1 MAWFA
6 NMRIA
11 NKLLA
16 AFAAVLILQGALG
29 VISLKKISAVQDV
42 ARNIGGNGVLGT
54 RAVGNLAFAVDA
66 YRRWEMRILIAMAD
80 PKQLESSVQALPGF
94 VEQVKKARTE
104 YEPTID
110 DPEERRLY
118 ETFAAQ
124 WELYLN
130 GSKRFLELANSAK
143 PEQARVLLLGE
154 GLTNFNA
161 MIQTINTDIGFQ
173 EKMTTGDVKRSEG
186 IYSSGQIWITGIL
199 ISGTALGLFLALWIS
214 RLIARPVRA
223 VREVANRIAAGDL
236 TGTEMAIPS
245 TDEIGELATAMNKRQ
260 SNLRQM
266 IADVSDNSQ
275 QVANA
280 SEEFSATSQQISSNS
295 EETTAQANI
304 VSTATEQVNRNLQT
318 VAAGAEQMSSTIAEI
333 AKNTTES
340 ARVSGEAVK
349 TAEATNA
356 TISRLGTSSEEIG
369 QVIKVITSIA
379 QQTNLLALNATIEAA
394 RAGEAGKGVAVVA
407 NEVKELAKQTA
418 KATKDISQRI
428 AAIQGET
435 KGAVDAIANIG
446 AVINQISDISS
457 TIATAVEEQSAT
469 TNEMTR
475 NVAEAAKG
483 SSQITQNIA
492 GVSQAAQGTS
502 SSAFESLKAAH
513 KLAEVSIQMRGLL
526 NRFRVDSNHLGD
538 GRQKVGHA
546 N

>member
-173 EKMTTGDVKRSEG
+173 EKMTTGDVMSRSVFSCQVDQALQELWETMNARSLRCAPVLDG
-186 IYSSGQIWITGIL
+186 SGRPQGVVH
-199 ISGTALGLFLALWIS
+199 
-214 RLIARPVRA
+214 AR
-223 VREVANRIAAGDL
+223 
-236 TGTEMAIPS
+236 
-245 TDEIGELATAMNKRQ
+245 ELAR
-260 SNLRQM
+260 
-266 IADVSDNSQ
+266 
-275 QVANA
+275 
-280 SEEFSATSQQISSNS
+280 
-295 EETTAQANI
+295 
-304 VSTATEQVNRNLQT
+304 
-318 VAAGAEQMSSTIAEI
+318 
-333 AKNTTES
+333 
-340 ARVSGEAVK
+340 
-349 TAEATNA
+349 
-356 TISRLGTSSEEIG
+356 
-369 QVIKVITSIA
+369 
-379 QQTNLLALNATIEAA
+379 AL
-394 RAGEAGKGVAVVA
+394 
-407 NEVKELAKQTA
+407 
-418 KATKDISQRI
+418 
-428 AAIQGET
+428 
-435 KGAVDAIANIG
+435 
-446 AVINQISDISS
+446 
-457 TIATAVEEQSAT
+457 
-469 TNEMTR
+469 
-475 NVAEAAKG
+475 
-483 SSQITQNIA
+483 
-492 GVSQAAQGTS
+492 
-502 SSAFESLKAAH
+502 
-513 KLAEVSIQMRGLL
+513 LAEVSEEEVLL
-526 NRFRVDSNHLGD
+526 RDYVLG
-538 GRQKVGHA
+538 VGYW
-546 N
+546 